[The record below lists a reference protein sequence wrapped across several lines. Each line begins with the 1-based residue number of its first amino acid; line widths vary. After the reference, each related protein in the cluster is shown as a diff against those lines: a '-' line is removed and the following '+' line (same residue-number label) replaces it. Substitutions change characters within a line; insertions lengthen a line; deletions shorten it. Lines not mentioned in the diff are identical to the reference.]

1 MKGGLVLIRKSG
13 LLKYDSNQIFSREV
27 GFKVVWYQFVKSNMV
42 DRQFLKDRQ
51 LLKRGFPQVRVC
63 SCFARGWGFG

>member
-1 MKGGLVLIRKSG
+1 MIRRSG
-13 LLKYDSNQIFSREV
+13 QLKYDSSQIFSREV

-51 LLKRGFPQVRVC
+51 LLKRERGFPQVRVC